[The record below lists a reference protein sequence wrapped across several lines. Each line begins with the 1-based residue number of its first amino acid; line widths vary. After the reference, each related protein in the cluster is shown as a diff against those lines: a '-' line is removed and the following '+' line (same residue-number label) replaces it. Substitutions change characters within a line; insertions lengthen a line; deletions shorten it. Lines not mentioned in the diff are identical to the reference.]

1 MTWSRDVIPDKS
13 KESDKIIAVQSME
26 NSHRKLYFRRLLDR
40 ISKCHNFSEEIK
52 TRIKLFNYKN

>member
-1 MTWSRDVIPDKS
+1 MYIPDKS

-40 ISKCHNFSEEIK
+40 ISKRHNFSVEIK